1 MASLATAATERAALE
16 DFRRDVIEGSMT
28 QLVLVDFWATW
39 CGPCKTFTPIVER
52 VVASYPGRVALVK
65 VDIDKNQ
72 TIAAQLR
79 VQSVPTVYAF
89 MGGQPVDAFAGAIG
103 ERELKAFID
112 RLLAAAPAVPGEAE
126 DIGPLVEAGL
136 AALDDGA
143 VDEALEMFGALA
155 AEAPERADV
164 AAGLARARTLSG
176 DPEGAIAGL
185 DALPEAAKKDAV
197 VARARAAATLALA
210 AGEAGDLTAARVAA
224 RAAPDDPEAAF
235 ALANALIA
243 AGKRDEATETLLAM
257 ITRDRTWNDAAAK
270 QRLLQLFEAEGL
282 ADPWVTAQRRR
293 LSAILFA

>member
-39 CGPCKTFTPIVER
+39 CGPCKTFTPIVEH

-103 ERELKAFID
+103 GRELKAFID
-112 RLLAAAPAVPGEAE
+112 RLLAAAPAVPGGAE
-126 DIGPLVEAGL
+126 DIGSLVEAGL

-164 AAGLARARTLSG
+164 AAGLARARTLNG

-185 DALPEAAKKDAV
+185 DALPETAKKDAA

-210 AGEAGDLTAARVAA
+210 AGEAGDLTAARLAA
-224 RAAPDDPEAAF
+224 RAAPENPEPVF

-243 AGKRDEATETLLAM
+243 AGKRDEAAETLLAM
-257 ITRDRTWNDAAAK
+257 ITRDRAWNDAAAK